1 MQAAKGKVAQEKEST
16 ISRGGSP
23 RGGYGENHPR
33 ADGWAVAGGGD
44 LSQLGR
50 ISRAHPVTTLTRTKE
65 LMFKSFSRMNSSS
78 NMFSA
83 LKANEQESKCNPL

>member
-23 RGGYGENHPR
+23 RG